1 MIKAVVF
8 DLDDTLYNEM
18 DFVKEGFRCVSTYLS
33 NKYNMDK
40 DKLLNEILD
49 ILKAHGRGKIFN
61 IICDRYKFNEDVA
74 SLVEIYRNS
83 KSRLTVYSDAKE
95 ILDCFKDKYKL
106 GIITDGKASVQWN
119 KINSLGIKNYFDK
132 IIVTDDFGFE
142 FWKPNEFAFKEII
155 KALKCEAKE
164 AVYVGD
170 NPNKDFI
177 GARKVGLYT
186 IRIIRE
192 FGDNMSLN
200 AKKGYEAD
208 TSIKSLLELPNIIKN
223 I

>member
-1 MIKAVVF
+1 
-8 DLDDTLYNEM
+8 M
-18 DFVKEGFRCVSTYLS
+18 DFVKEGFRCVATYIS

-40 DKLLNEILD
+40 DKLLSEILD
-49 ILKAHGRGKIFN
+49 ILKAYGRGKIFN
-61 IICDRYKFNEDVA
+61 IICDRYKFNEDVER
-74 SLVEIYRNS
+74 LVEIYRNS